1 MSTVIS
7 DESHLVPIDELDKAI
22 ANLASRINQHAYEML
37 VLVRQFD
44 ERVGWLK
51 WGFESCAE
59 WLHWRCDF
67 SLCTAR
73 EKVRVAH
80 ALKTQ
85 PDVATAFAT
94 GTLSYSKARLLTRVV
109 TPANEQELVRFAK
122 KTTTARVAD
131 RCMELRYGSVESVRD
146 ANRVYASRSLRI
158 HREREQGIMTFTVE
172 LPLESGELLEKA
184 IDRAREATAS
194 EAPELV
200 DDRWSAQQADAIVA
214 MANAY
219 LAGNGAK
226 SAATADNYQVTVHV
240 DHSALVNGDGRSGLP
255 LESVKR
261 LSCDGDAVVIV
272 EDENGEPLSVGRKTR
287 TVPTAI
293 KRALHARDRGCTFPG
308 CKNKRFVDAHH
319 IRHWSAGGETSI
331 DNLLLLCSRHH
342 RLVHESGY
350 RIERDYQDRWFFKR
364 PDGLAVP
371 ACGYRAADMIDD
383 DTGVLS
389 ESLNNPPRGGSMAP
403 QALGN
408 VTPV

>member
-1 MSTVIS
+1 MSTAIS
-7 DESHLVPIDELDKAI
+7 DESHLVPIDQLDEAI
-22 ANLASRINQHAYEML
+22 VNLASHINQSTYELL

-51 WGFESCAE
+51 WGFESCAD

-67 SLCTAR
+67 SICTAR

-85 PDVATAFAT
+85 PCVASAFAS

-109 TPANEQELVRFAK
+109 TPANEKQLVCFAE
-122 KTTTARVAD
+122 KTTTARVAA
-131 RCMELRYGSVESVRD
+131 RCIELRYGTVESVD
-146 ANRVYASRSLRI
+146 ETNRAYAARSLRI
-158 HREREQGIMTFTVE
+158 HRDRDRGVVTFTIE
-172 LPLESGELLEKA
+172 LPVETGELLEKA
-184 IDRAREATAS
+184 IDRARDATPC
-194 EAPELV
+194 ETPELV
-200 DDRWSAQQADAIVA
+200 DERWSAQQADGIVA

-219 LAGNGAK
+219 LAGNGDEN
-226 SAATADNYQVTVHV
+226 AATADNYRVTVHV
-240 DHSALVNGDGRSGLP
+240 DQSALANGEGRSGLP

-261 LSCDGDAVVIV
+261 LCCDGDAVVIV
-272 EDENGEPLSVGRKTR
+272 EDDNGEPLSVGRKTR

-293 KRALHARDRGCTFPG
+293 KRALEARDRGCTFPG

-319 IRHWSAGGETSI
+319 VRHWSAGGETSI
-331 DNLLLLCSRHH
+331 DNLMLLCSRHH
-342 RLVHESGY
+342 RLVHEGGY

-371 ACGYRAADMIDD
+371 ACGYRAGDMVDD
-383 DTGVLS
+383 DIEEFS
-389 ESLNNPPRGGSMAP
+389 DSLNNPPRGGSSET
-403 QALGN
+403 QAFGN